1 VVGGAVVLGVAGA
14 AAGAVKLSQQDVE
27 RIEEHTDVPA
37 EELTDEELQGAMQ
50 ELGIESMPL
59 DEQDQAA
66 LSAE

>member
-1 VVGGAVVLGVAGA
+1 
-14 AAGAVKLSQQDVE
+14 
-27 RIEEHTDVPA
+27 VPA
-37 EELTDEELQGAMQ
+37 EELTDEEFQGAMQ

>member
-1 VVGGAVVLGVAGA
+1 VVGGAVVLAVGGT
-14 AAGAVKLSQQDVE
+14 AAGAVKLSPQDVE
-27 RIEEHTDVPA
+27 RIEEHTGVSA

-66 LSAE
+66 LAAE